1 MSKELNTIYS
11 FKEQL
16 STAISGGG
24 SEPSRFADLL
34 IEKKLIDNSRAIN
47 ILSTT
52 GISCYDKTS
61 RLISHVCSSIE
72 SCCEERS
79 ITVFSSFVEILRDPE
94 KMGLKDLSE
103 QLETHCKYVI
113 PVKNSIKSTDK
124 VRNFTPQL
132 LGHV

>member
-1 MSKELNTIYS
+1 MAKELNTIYS

-52 GISCYDKTS
+52 GVGGCVDL
-61 RLISHVCSSIE
+61 LINSFLFLFCSGSTR
-72 SCCEERS
+72 SSWNER
-79 ITVFSSFVEILRDPE
+79 E
-94 KMGLKDLSE
+94 
-103 QLETHCKYVI
+103 
-113 PVKNSIKSTDK
+113 
-124 VRNFTPQL
+124 
-132 LGHV
+132 

>member
-1 MSKELNTIYS
+1 MSKELRTLNS

-34 IEKKLIDNSRAIN
+34 IEKKLIHNSQAMN

-61 RLISHVCSSIE
+61 RLISDVCSSIE
-72 SCCEERS
+72 SCCQERS
-79 ITVFSSFVEILRDPE
+79 ITIFTSFVDILHDPE
-94 KMGLKDLSE
+94 KMGLKDLSY
-103 QLETHCKYVI
+103 QLRTHCKYLI
-113 PVKNSIKSTDK
+113 
-124 VRNFTPQL
+124 L
-132 LGHV
+132 